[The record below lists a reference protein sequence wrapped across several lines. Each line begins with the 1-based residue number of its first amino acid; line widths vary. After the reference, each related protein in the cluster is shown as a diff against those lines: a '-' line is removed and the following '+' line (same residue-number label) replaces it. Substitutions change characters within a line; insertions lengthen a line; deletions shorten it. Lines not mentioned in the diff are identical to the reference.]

1 MILYTVQVD
10 IAPTLA
16 LLFGVPIPKNNV
28 GVLISEAFDLLTGQF
43 SLSLSVSFVYAC
55 SGTWLYGMEIL

>member
-43 SLSLSVSFVYAC
+43 SLSVSFVYAC